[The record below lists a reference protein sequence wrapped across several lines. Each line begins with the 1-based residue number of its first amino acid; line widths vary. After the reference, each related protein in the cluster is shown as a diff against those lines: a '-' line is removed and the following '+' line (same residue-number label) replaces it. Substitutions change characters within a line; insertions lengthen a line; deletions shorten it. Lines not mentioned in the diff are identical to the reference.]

1 MKDISRANG
10 LTFAITTTLL
20 FITAS
25 SEIYQTPFAAAD
37 PSALQETRIVYKTI
51 PATPPSLLDRVSD
64 FSNLTS
70 QIETLER
77 QVEIKNN
84 LVYITKTQKELA
96 LENQTNQYQEIDQG
110 LAHLYTYVGKTP
122 YVLGASTT
130 RAWDCSGLTL
140 WFYETYRGIT
150 LPHSATAQ
158 QRQGQAVDAPIPGD
172 LVAFVHNGY
181 RNSYHIGVYVGG
193 GLFIHALN
201 PARDTVLDNVQNFA
215 EKENSRVEYIRYP

>member
-1 MKDISRANG
+1 M
-10 LTFAITTTLL
+10 TFAVTTTLL

-37 PSALQETRIVYKTI
+37 PSAQQQTQIVYKTI
-51 PATPPSLLDRVSD
+51 PATSPSLIDTMDR

-77 QVEIKNN
+77 QVEIKDD
-84 LVYITKTQKELA
+84 LVYIIKVQKELA
-96 LENQTNQYQEIDQG
+96 LEDQTNQYQEIDQG
-110 LAHLYTYVGKTP
+110 LAHLYTYVGRTP

-140 WFYETYRGIT
+140 WFYETYRGIE

-158 QRQGQAVDAPIPGD
+158 QRQGTAVDAPIPGD

-181 RNSYHIGVYVGG
+181 RNAYHIGVYVGG

-201 PARDTVLDNVQNFA
+201 PQRDTVLDNVDSFA

>member
-1 MKDISRANG
+1 MKDVSRANAM
-10 LTFAITTTLL
+10 TFAVTTTLL

-37 PSALQETRIVYKTI
+37 PSAQQQTQIVYKTI
-51 PATPPSLLDRVSD
+51 PATSPSLIDTMDR

-77 QVEIKNN
+77 QVEIKDD
-84 LVYITKTQKELA
+84 LVYIIKVQKELA
-96 LENQTNQYQEIDQG
+96 LEDQTNQYQEIDQG

-140 WFYETYRGIT
+140 WFYETYRGIE

-158 QRQGQAVDAPIPGD
+158 QRQGQVVDAPIPGD

-181 RNSYHIGVYVGG
+181 KNAYHIGVYVGG

-201 PARDTVLDNVQNFA
+201 PQRDTVLDNVQNFA